1 MAKNVRVSDSL
12 YALAELEARL
22 EHRSIAQ
29 QLEYWARHGM
39 ASLRAG
45 RLGVSSIDAAVEATR
60 RLDII
65 DVQTGKRSAESLHFI
80 PKDLAQDAEL
90 KFPAT
95 YKKS

>member
-39 ASLRAG
+39 AALRAG
-45 RLGVSSIDAAVEATR
+45 GGSVGSVQAALEATR
-60 RLDII
+60 RQDIA
-65 DVQTGKRSAESLHFI
+65 DVQAGRRTADSLHFI
-80 PKDLAQDAEL
+80 PRELARS
-90 KFPAT
+90 AT
-95 YKKS
+95 VTFAGDFERG